1 MLKYPGLYIFILLC
15 FCYCA
20 DFAQGP
26 SSDNI
31 ESTAASK
38 DIDYSNL
45 NNWAA
50 HPWKYDTSDSVP
62 EPLRKNYSPDS
73 TVDIFF
79 LHPTSYLD
87 KSMPYGWNAPVNNEE
102 INNMTDNRAILNQA
116 SVFNAAGRVFAPRY
130 RQANYFA
137 YFPEDTAAALAAFDK
152 AYADIKAAFEYYML
166 HYNNG
171 RPIIIASHSQG
182 TTHAIRLIK
191 EFFDSGA
198 LKNKLVAAY
207 LVGIPV
213 KPDDF
218 KHIPVC
224 STPSQTGCVCSWRTL
239 KEGFEPD
246 YIQRETFTAIVTNPL
261 TWSTDKPVASRQD
274 NPGSILLKFNKVLP
288 GIVNAKVHDGV
299 LWVQKPKFFGNI
311 LYTNPNYHIADYNLF
326 YVSIRNNVKERE
338 QAYFSRSNIK

>member
-1 MLKYPGLYIFILLC
+1 MSLC
-15 FCYCA
+15 GQLS
-20 DFAQGP
+20 FAQGP
-26 SSDNI
+26 SS
-31 ESTAASK
+31 ESTKTSPSSK

-45 NNWAA
+45 DNWAA
-50 HPWKYDTSDSVP
+50 HPWKHDMSDSVP
-62 EPLRKNYSPDS
+62 EPLRNNYIPDS

-87 KSMPYGWNAPVNNEE
+87 KDMPYGWNAPINNDE
-102 INNMTDNRAILNQA
+102 INNTTDNRAILNQA

-137 YFPEDTAAALAAFDK
+137 YFPTDTAAALAAFDK
-152 AYADIKAAFEYYML
+152 AYADIKAAFEYYLL

-182 TTHAIRLIK
+182 TTHAIRLLK

-213 KPDDF
+213 KPNDF
-218 KHIPVC
+218 KHIPAC
-224 STPSQTGCVCSWRTL
+224 STPDQTGCVCSWRTL

-246 YIQRETFTAIVTNPL
+246 YVQKENFTAVVTNPL
-261 TWSTDKPVASRQD
+261 TWSADKPVASRKE

-288 GIVNAKVHDGV
+288 GIVNAEVHDGV

-338 QAYFSRSNIK
+338 QAYLLKVGMK